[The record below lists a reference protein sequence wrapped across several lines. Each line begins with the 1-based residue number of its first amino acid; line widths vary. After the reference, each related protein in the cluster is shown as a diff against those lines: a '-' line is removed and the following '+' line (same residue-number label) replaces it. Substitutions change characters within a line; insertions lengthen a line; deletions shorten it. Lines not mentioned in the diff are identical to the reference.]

1 MPVEKKL
8 PRPRSLS
15 LIRALVLV
23 AALPAA
29 APADDA
35 GASPAA
41 AKEPPLSWI
50 DPDTGHRVL
59 RLTREPGSV
68 SFYFNDNA
76 YTPDGKE
83 MVYTSPAGI
92 CVLDLATLASRAVV
106 PGPAR
111 AIVVGRK
118 TPTIFYT
125 KRTQDPQVS
134 TLWSTNVDTGETR
147 KLADLPPRG
156 SVSTI
161 NADETL
167 ACGTFLDAG
176 AVVPGANGGNA
187 PAASQ
192 TASQNRVQ
200 PANKTQMMERRLAA
214 RLPINMYT
222 IDLGTGKVTVLIHST
237 DWLNHMQF
245 SPTDPALLLYAH
257 EGLWWLVDR
266 IWTIRTDGTQNQL
279 VHKRT
284 MENEIAGHEW
294 WGLDG
299 KTVWYQLHYPN
310 GMESSFIAGYRPDS
324 GERVW
329 YHYTPDQSSI
339 HDNSSG
345 DDSLFC
351 GDGDKHSPWIFLL
364 RPVRIADKGTLGTN
378 LVKGGYLESEK
389 LVNMSK
395 HDYALEPNP
404 SFTPDKRLVIFA
416 SNMFGPSYVFGVEVA
431 KAAP

>member
-1 MPVEKKL
+1 
-8 PRPRSLS
+8 
-15 LIRALVLV
+15 
-23 AALPAA
+23 
-29 APADDA
+29 
-35 GASPAA
+35 
-41 AKEPPLSWI
+41 
-50 DPDTGHRVL
+50 
-59 RLTREPGSV
+59 
-68 SFYFNDNA
+68 
-76 YTPDGKE
+76 
-83 MVYTSPAGI
+83 
-92 CVLDLATLASRAVV
+92 
-106 PGPAR
+106 
-111 AIVVGRK
+111 
-118 TPTIFYT
+118 
-125 KRTQDPQVS
+125 
-134 TLWSTNVDTGETR
+134 
-147 KLADLPPRG
+147 
-156 SVSTI
+156 
-161 NADETL
+161 
-167 ACGTFLDAG
+167 
-176 AVVPGANGGNA
+176 
-187 PAASQ
+187 
-192 TASQNRVQ
+192 
-200 PANKTQMMERRLAA
+200 
-214 RLPINMYT
+214 MYT
-222 IDLGTGKVTVLIHST
+222 VDLRTGKVTILIHST

-266 IWTIRTDGTQNQL
+266 IWTIRTDGTQNHL

-299 KTVWYQLHYPN
+299 KTVWYQLHYPT
-310 GMESSFIAGYRPDS
+310 GMESSFIAGYGVDS

-364 RPVRIADKGTLGTN
+364 RPVKIADKGTLGTN